1 MRDLNYQLKQL
12 CHRNKD
18 GSFSTRANRERRLSL
33 TANQLQTL
41 GFRNLNASNL
51 KPKHVY
57 ALIQNWKDQNLSA
70 GTIKNRMTDLRWLA
84 EKLNIKSVIASSND
98 YYGIDQRI
106 YVTNIS
112 KATVLD
118 GKKLASIM
126 DAHIKLSLKLQE
138 AFGLRRAESIK
149 FNASWADHGD
159 KIVLKRSWCKGGK
172 ERDIIIRNEMQR
184 TILNE
189 VRAFTKFDSLIPKE
203 LTYIQQLK
211 RFEDHTSKAGIHKVH
226 GLRHAYAQQRYL
238 ELTGRFAPAAGGKTS
253 KELTAEDKQADKEA
267 RLIISRELGHEREQ
281 ITAIYLGR

>member
-12 CHRNKD
+12 CQRNKD

-57 ALIQNWKDQNLSA
+57 ALVKNWQAQNLSA

-98 YYGIDQRI
+98 YYGIDQRV

-112 KATVLD
+112 KATDLD
-118 GKKLASIM
+118 QEKLESIT

-159 KIVLKRSWCKGGK
+159 KIVLKKSWCKGGK
-172 ERDIIIRNEMQR
+172 EREVIIRNEMQR
-184 TILNE
+184 TVLNE
-189 VRAFTKFDSLIPKE
+189 VRVFTKFGSLIPKE

-226 GLRHAYAQQRYL
+226 GMRHTYAQQRYF
-238 ELTGRFAPAAGGKTS
+238 EIIGRHSPATGGKTS
-253 KELTAEDKQADKEA
+253 TELTKVEKAHDLEA
-267 RLIISRELGHEREQ
+267 RLIISKELGHEREQ
-281 ITAIYLGR
+281 VTAIYLGR